1 MELKRIYIF
10 LLCVVFSGCYSKTIF
25 FFQNIRM
32 RPLPPQ
38 VEQSLYKQNEK
49 GCNENI
55 RNILKR
61 IPEKNPTATHIRDL
75 EIFQYDQ
82 GMFDTCYRLYYG
94 LEISQ

>member
-1 MELKRIYIF
+1 MKLKRIYTI
-10 LLCVVFSGCYSKTIF
+10 LLCIVFSGCYSRTIF
-25 FFQNIRM
+25 FFQNLRM
-32 RPLPPQ
+32 KPLPPQ

-49 GCNENI
+49 GCGEKI
-55 RNILKR
+55 STILQR

-82 GMFDTCYRLYYG
+82 GLFDACYRLYYG